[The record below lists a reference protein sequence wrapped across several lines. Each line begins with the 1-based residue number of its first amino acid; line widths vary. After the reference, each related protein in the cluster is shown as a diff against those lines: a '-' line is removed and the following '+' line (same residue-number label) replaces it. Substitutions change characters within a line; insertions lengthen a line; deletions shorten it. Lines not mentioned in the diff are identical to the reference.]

1 MKWSPALLALL
12 IPGLARPAPDPG
24 EAADPAPSPI
34 LGIAGKPLP
43 ADPSES
49 APSGTGAALL
59 PSDPA
64 QRALARLA
72 RRTPPPRVDFNLPTI
87 EGIHTLAPK
96 EVVSETDIDSRI
108 EQIKASEAI
117 RQARD
122 LQKLGRETD
131 AIKLLEATLA
141 STRSENALVDLN
153 HQLGVLFYQAGD
165 HENAASH
172 LEKVQEKRPDD
183 FKVASNLAAILMSIG
198 EVDRAFISLEKID
211 TKQLVRENAKELLFK
226 VHFNYAC
233 GYSLRKKIEEAL
245 AHLELAARFGPRD
258 VLSSIGDPN
267 LDHVRKEPR
276 FVQLREE
283 LEGVVGLE
291 RAVP

>member
-24 EAADPAPSPI
+24 GAAEPAPSPI

-43 ADPSES
+43 ES
-49 APSGTGAALL
+49 AADAAGAAKPSGPT
-59 PSDPA
+59 DPA

-72 RRTPPPRVDFNLPTI
+72 RAAPPVMVDFNLPTI
-87 EGIHTLAPK
+87 DGIHTIAPK

-122 LQKLGRETD
+122 LKKLGGATD
-131 AIKLLEATLA
+131 AIKLLETTLA
-141 STRSENALVDLN
+141 STRSESALVDLN

-183 FKVASNLAAILMSIG
+183 FKVASNLAAILISIV

-233 GYSLRKKIEEAL
+233 GYSLRKKSEEAL

-283 LEGVVGLE
+283 LEGVLGLE
-291 RAVP
+291 RVSP

>member
-1 MKWSPALLALL
+1 ML
-12 IPGLARPAPDPG
+12 
-24 EAADPAPSPI
+24 
-34 LGIAGKPLP
+34 
-43 ADPSES
+43 
-49 APSGTGAALL
+49 
-59 PSDPA
+59 
-64 QRALARLA
+64 
-72 RRTPPPRVDFNLPTI
+72 
-87 EGIHTLAPK
+87 
-96 EVVSETDIDSRI
+96 ET
-108 EQIKASEAI
+108 
-117 RQARD
+117 
-122 LQKLGRETD
+122 
-131 AIKLLEATLA
+131 TLA
-141 STRSENALVDLN
+141 STRSESALVDLN

-233 GYSLRKKIEEAL
+233 GYSLRKKSEEAL

-283 LEGVVGLE
+283 LEGVLGLE
-291 RAVP
+291 RVSP

>member
-24 EAADPAPSPI
+24 EAAEPAPSPI
-34 LGIAGKPLP
+34 LGIAGKSLP
-43 ADPSES
+43 EASGES
-49 APSGTGAALL
+49 TRAAR
-59 PSDPA
+59 PAGPADPA

-72 RRTPPPRVDFNLPTI
+72 RPTPPVMVDFNLPTI
-87 EGIHTLAPK
+87 EGIQTIAPK
-96 EVVSETDIDSRI
+96 ESVAETDIDSRI

-122 LQKLGRETD
+122 LQKLGRETE

-141 STRSENALVDLN
+141 STRSESALVDLN

-172 LEKVQEKRPDD
+172 LEKVQAMRPDD

-211 TKQLVRENAKELLFK
+211 TKQLVRENSKELLFK

-233 GYSLRKKIEEAL
+233 GYSLRKKSEEAL

-283 LEGVVGLE
+283 LEAVVGLE
-291 RAVP
+291 RVVP

>member
-12 IPGLARPAPDPG
+12 IPGLVRPAPDPG
-24 EAADPAPSPI
+24 GAEEPGPSPI
-34 LGIAGKPLP
+34 LGIAGKPMPESGNGMARP
-43 ADPSES
+43 A
-49 APSGTGAALL
+49 APAA
-59 PSDPA
+59 PVDPA
-64 QRALARLA
+64 RRALARLA
-72 RRTPPPRVDFNLPTI
+72 RPPAPATVDFDLPTI

-96 EVVSETDIDSRI
+96 EKVAETDIDARI

-117 RQARD
+117 RQARE
-122 LQKLGRETD
+122 LQKLGRESD
-131 AIKLLEATLA
+131 AIKLLESTLA
-141 STRSENALVDLN
+141 STTSENALVDLN

-172 LEKVQEKRPDD
+172 LEKVQAMRPDD

-198 EVDRAFISLEKID
+198 EVDRAFVSLEKID

-233 GYSLRKKIEEAL
+233 GYSLRKKSEEAL

-267 LDHVRKEPR
+267 LDHVRREPR
-276 FVQLREE
+276 FIQLREE

-291 RAVP
+291 RVNP

>member
-24 EAADPAPSPI
+24 GAAEPAPSPI

-43 ADPSES
+43 ES
-49 APSGTGAALL
+49 AADAAGAAKPSGPT
-59 PSDPA
+59 DPA

-72 RRTPPPRVDFNLPTI
+72 RAAPPVMVDFNLPTI
-87 EGIHTLAPK
+87 DGIHTIAPK

-122 LQKLGRETD
+122 LQKLGGATD
-131 AIKLLEATLA
+131 AIKLLETTLA
-141 STRSENALVDLN
+141 STRSESALVDLN

-233 GYSLRKKIEEAL
+233 GYSLRKKSEEAL

-283 LEGVVGLE
+283 LEGVLGLE
-291 RAVP
+291 RVSP